1 MTAKATKDETVAR
14 PPCKPEKGQE
24 KDQKKETRS
33 QFESRMR
40 RELQDLF
47 NARMAELMKSQ
58 IEATKMTAEAANN
71 LAKIHK
77 NQHQQP
83 KKRGVRSSSSSGV
96 RGVSGGAT
104 PGLHPG
110 VPEDLKTMMSKTESS
125 VPEILSVVEAT
136 DRSAKDIQRSIKSAI
151 RELSTTNNTT
161 GNGNGIPDDET
172 SHNITEEIA
181 AELTVCKF
189 SRQIM
194 SVQF

>member
-1 MTAKATKDETVAR
+1 MTAKATKDAAVVEAVAR
-14 PPCKPEKGQE
+14 PEKGQE

-71 LAKIHK
+71 LAQIHK
-77 NQHQQP
+77 NHHQQQP

-104 PGLHPG
+104 TPGLHPG
-110 VPEDLKTMMSKTESS
+110 VPEDLKTMISKTESS

-151 RELSTTNNTT
+151 RELSTNTT

-172 SHNITEEIA
+172 SHNNITEEIA

-189 SRQIM
+189 FFSL
-194 SVQF
+194 

>member
-58 IEATKMTAEAANN
+58 IEATKMTAEAAKN
-71 LAKIHK
+71 LAKIHQ
-77 NQHQQP
+77 NQPYQPQP
-83 KKRGVRSSSSSGV
+83 KKRGVRSSSSSGHV

-104 PGLHPG
+104 PGGLLHGG
-110 VPEDLKTMMSKTESS
+110 VPEDLKTMISNTESS

-136 DRSAKDIQRSIKSAI
+136 GAKYLLFFLLSFPQNERKIQ
-151 RELSTTNNTT
+151 
-161 GNGNGIPDDET
+161 
-172 SHNITEEIA
+172 
-181 AELTVCKF
+181 
-189 SRQIM
+189 
-194 SVQF
+194 

>member
-58 IEATKMTAEAANN
+58 IEATKMTAEAAKN
-71 LAKIHK
+71 LAKIHQ
-77 NQHQQP
+77 NQPYQPQP
-83 KKRGVRSSSSSGV
+83 KKRGVRSSSSSGHA
-96 RGVSGGAT
+96 RGVSGGTT
-104 PGLHPG
+104 PGLHPGG
-110 VPEDLKTMMSKTESS
+110 VPEDLKTMISKTESS

-136 DRSAKDIQRSIKSAI
+136 GAKYFFSPLVPSK
-151 RELSTTNNTT
+151 REK
-161 GNGNGIPDDET
+161 
-172 SHNITEEIA
+172 NIVV
-181 AELTVCKF
+181 LF
-189 SRQIM
+189 S
-194 SVQF
+194 